1 MHNETSVASANK
13 LLRPMKLPVSWQP
26 KKFSEG
32 LLGLFVFLQKVHT
45 KTLLKL
51 NLIIS
56 YTCLATYLQLG
67 GLNSVVLMPSINNMN
82 LPMFI

>member
-13 LLRPMKLPVSWQP
+13 LLQPMKLPVSWQP
-26 KKFSEG
+26 NKLSESW
-32 LLGLFVFLQKVHT
+32 LGLFVFLQEVYT

-56 YTCLATYLQLG
+56 YTCWATYLQLN
-67 GLNSVVLMPSINNMN
+67 GLNSVVLMHSINNMN